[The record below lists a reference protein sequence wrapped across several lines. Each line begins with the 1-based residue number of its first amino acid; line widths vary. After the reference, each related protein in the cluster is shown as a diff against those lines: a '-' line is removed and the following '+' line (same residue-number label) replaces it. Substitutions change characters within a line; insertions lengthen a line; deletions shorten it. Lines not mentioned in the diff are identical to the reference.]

1 MTIDDAPRVVVVVPC
16 HQEEGYLDRL
26 LSAMVPQILTV
37 PGWSLVLVDDASTD
51 ATAAIVDGAAAGAP
65 MVTALHGRFGSPGA
79 ARSAGVAAALD
90 FRGTGQTERPDWIIT
105 TDADVELTQTWA
117 ADWAACLAEVD
128 QDESVGAV
136 NGQERQ
142 DHLLTDLPVARRA
155 MAALGHVVGTCEAA
169 VGTTNLNGVN
179 HAVRATA
186 YDTCGPYRQPMGTGP
201 HGPIAL
207 AGEDWDL
214 GVRLRL
220 AGYRVADSP
229 AVVLDRGRRLLAD
242 PHAYASGEAYEGAFE
257 RVSSDD
263 ATSDV
268 TEEQAVHFLGPSAD
282 RLVMQFLLKI
292 VLADPR
298 VLATASGLSP
308 ATLQRM
314 SAWIER
320 WPAPL
325 FTDDR
330 NGFIYGRLR
339 RFTDAVVADVRAD
352 LGIDRPSIL
361 DHFGAV

>member
-1 MTIDDAPRVVVVVPC
+1 MTVDESPRVVVVVPC

-26 LSAMVPQILTV
+26 LTAMIPQVLTV

-51 ATAAIVDGAAAGAP
+51 ATPAIVDRAASGSP
-65 MVTALHGRFGSPGA
+65 RVTALHGRFGSPGA
-79 ARSAGVAAALD
+79 ARSAGVATALD
-90 FRGTGQTERPDWIIT
+90 FRGAGQSGRPGWIIT
-105 TDADVELTQTWA
+105 TDADVELTESWA
-117 ADWAACLAEVD
+117 TDWAGCLAEVD

-155 MAALGHVVGTCEAA
+155 MAALGHVVGTCESA

-179 HAVRATA
+179 HAVRSTA

-201 HGPIAL
+201 HGPIPL

-220 AGYRVADSP
+220 AGYRVADAP

-242 PHAYASGEAYEGAFE
+242 PHAYASGEAYEGAFQ
-257 RVSSDD
+257 RVSSDG
-263 ATSDV
+263 AVVDV

-298 VLATASGLSP
+298 LLASASGLSA
-308 ATLQRM
+308 ATVQRM
-314 SAWIER
+314 REWIER
-320 WPAPL
+320 WPAPS
-325 FTDDR
+325 FVDDR

-352 LGIDRPSIL
+352 LGIDRHSIL
-361 DHFGAV
+361 EHFGGA